1 MTGKTTNTRVFDCLH
16 ARYMR
21 KNSAN
26 IVAKKINQKKTGKIA
41 C

>member
-26 IVAKKINQKKTGKIA
+26 IVAKKLTKKKQEK
-41 C
+41 